1 MTKLR
6 QRLGVAL
13 LGAGRMGRE
22 HALNLAGMPGV
33 KAVAVADPDREAAET
48 ARRLTGAERTYAE
61 PEAAIADP
69 ATDAVLIVTPTQ
81 THAALIEAAAR
92 AGKAIFCEK
101 PVALDLEETRRVLAT
116 VAEAGVPFQI
126 GFQRRYDPGYA
137 EARRRLDDG
146 EVGAVEQFRA
156 VARDPAPPA
165 LEYLAVSGGIFLD
178 QAIHDLDLARFFVGE
193 VEELAAWGTVR
204 VDPRIKELG
213 DVDTATTLLRF
224 RNGALGVLENS
235 RRAVYGYDIRTE
247 VFGATGKLVVDAVPR
262 TPVWSYR
269 EGGIGADHYRFFMDR
284 FREAYRLE
292 VEAFFRALDE
302 GRPPSPGPEDAIES
316 LRLALAATRSLREGR
331 PVKSGEVV

>member
-1 MTKLR
+1 MPRKTF
-6 QRLGVAL
+6 GVAL

-33 KAVAVADPDREAAET
+33 RVVAVADPDREAAET
-48 ARRLTGAERTYAE
+48 ARRLSGAEKTSAE
-61 PEAAIADP
+61 PEAAIGDP

-101 PVALDLEETRRVLAT
+101 PVALDLDETRRVMGI

-137 EARRRLDDG
+137 DARRRLNGG

-156 VARDPAPPA
+156 VARDPAPPV
-165 LEYLAVSGGIFLD
+165 LEYLAASGGIFLD
-178 QAIHDLDLARFFVGE
+178 QAIHDLDLARFLVGE
-193 VEELAAWGTVR
+193 VAEVAAWGAVR
-204 VDPRIKELG
+204 VDPRIGELG

-224 RNGALGVLENS
+224 HGGALGVLENS

-247 VFGATGKLVVDAVPR
+247 VFGEKGKLVIDAVPK

-269 EGGIGADHYRFFMDR
+269 EGGIAADHYRAFMDR

-292 VEAFFRALDE
+292 VEAFFAALGA
-302 GRPPSPGPEDAIES
+302 GRPPSPGPEDAIAS

-331 PVKSGEVV
+331 PIRLDEVA